1 MRPRS
6 SILITGASSGI
17 GQALAL
23 HFAQQGHLVLAGVRR
38 REDADEL
45 LARSQGRVTPIRLD
59 VTSAESIEA
68 ALAQV
73 QAHAGEQLD
82 VLINNAGLAFSG
94 ALEQTPQDEL
104 TRLMNVNVMGTF
116 AVTRA
121 CLPLLRQ
128 AKGHIVNISSISGL
142 FAAPGLTAYVAS
154 KHAVEGMTAA
164 LRMELAPL
172 GVKVCSIA
180 PGKIDTPIW
189 DKALHTTAAI
199 QARNEQ
205 NTTPAFAP
213 TYAPHYQT
221 LDTFYQRY
229 AHDERGTPMAAV
241 IKAVE
246 KALRSDAP
254 KARYIVGRNARLRAC
269 LNWLPTAWRERLI
282 LSSVARAAS

>member
-1 MRPRS
+1 MRARS

-17 GQALAL
+17 GHALAL

-38 REDADEL
+38 REDAQEL
-45 LARSQGRVTPIRLD
+45 ESCSQGRVTPIRLD
-59 VTSAESIEA
+59 VTAADSIDT
-68 ALAQV
+68 ALAQI
-73 QAHAGEQLD
+73 HAQTGGHLD

-94 ALEQTPQDEL
+94 PLEQTPQDEL

-121 CLPLLRQ
+121 SLPLLRQ
-128 AKGHIVNISSISGL
+128 AQGHIVNISSISGL
-142 FAAPGLTAYVAS
+142 FAAPGLSAYVAS

-189 DKALHTTAAI
+189 DKALHATQSMQLRHA
-199 QARNEQ
+199 Q
-205 NTTPAFAP
+205 NATPAFGPGQA
-213 TYAPHYQT
+213 THYQT
-221 LDTFYQRY
+221 LNAFYQRY
-229 AHDERGTPMAAV
+229 AQEEQGTPMSEV

-246 KALRSDAP
+246 KALHSNTP
-254 KARYIVGRNARLRAC
+254 KARYIVGRNARMRAW
-269 LNWLPTAWRERLI
+269 LNWLPTTWRERLI
-282 LSSVARAAS
+282 LNSVARTVG